1 MKNHLIF
8 GIALGTFASLS
19 LWAEPALTI
28 YNGGFAVVRDDVE
41 LDLENGTA
49 TVTYSNAT
57 AHVEPQSVVLR
68 DPRGE
73 WAFSVLEQ
81 NYRADPLSQGL
92 LLSLFEGKTI
102 EFEKFVDNKIEIIEG
117 TIVRSGYVPHV
128 NAYST
133 YGQAYQA
140 RQQAA
145 AYGGGGQPIIEVDG
159 KLRFGLPGLP
169 IFPSLGDDTIL
180 KPTLEWLIASDRRGR
195 LDAEVSYLTRGM
207 SWLAD
212 YNVIAPE
219 NSDTVEFV
227 GWITMDNQTGR
238 NFEEASIKL
247 MAGDVKKV
255 DESQDRSFGMR
266 MEAAAVY
273 DMAGPQVEE
282 KAFDDFHL
290 YTINRKTTL
299 RDRETKQVE
308 FVRAG
313 NVKAKRVYVYDGA
326 FINRNQYRGWN
337 QESIRQD
344 QSFGTQSNPK
354 VWIIQEIE
362 NTEENGLGIPLPK
375 GKTRFYRQDGDDG
388 QLEFT
393 GENLIDHTPK
403 NELLRIN
410 TGNAF
415 DIVGERNRTDYRID
429 QRAHWLEEAFEITV
443 KNRKEEPATVRVTE
457 HLYRWNNWELVSRSD
472 EYEKIDSDT
481 IVFNVTLPPDS
492 EKTITYR
499 ARYTW

>member
-1 MKNHLIF
+1 MKIKVTLR
-8 GIALGTFASLS
+8 IAFVALFTLPLLAD
-19 LWAEPALTI
+19 PALTI
-28 YNGGFAVVRDDVE
+28 YNGGFAVVRDDVQ
-41 LDLENGTA
+41 LDLKNGT
-49 TVTYSNAT
+49 TSVTYSNAT

-68 DPRGE
+68 DPDSG
-73 WAFSVLEQ
+73 WKFSVLEQ

-102 EFEKFVDNKIEIIEG
+102 EFEKLVDGKPEVVQG
-117 TIVRSGYVPHV
+117 LIVRSGYVPHA

-140 RQQAA
+140 RQQAV
-145 AYGGGGQPIIEVDG
+145 AYSGGGQPIIEIDG
-159 KLRFGLPGLP
+159 KLRFGLPGMP

-180 KPTLEWLIASDRRGR
+180 KPTLEWLIASDRQGK

-212 YNVIAPE
+212 YNLIAPE

-238 NFEEASIKL
+238 SFEEAKIKL
-247 MAGDVKKV
+247 MAGDVNKV
-255 DESQDRSFGMR
+255 IEQHGNAYAMR
-266 MEAAAVY
+266 MAESAAY
-273 DMAGPQVEE
+273 DMAAPQVEE

-290 YTINRKTTL
+290 YTINRRTTL

-308 FVRAG
+308 FIRASA
-313 NVKAKRVYVYDGA
+313 VKANRVYVYDGA
-326 FINRNQYRGWN
+326 FINRNNYRGWTR
-337 QESIRQD
+337 ESIRQD
-344 QSFGTQSNPK
+344 QSFGTQSNTK

-362 NTEENGLGIPLPK
+362 NTEDNGLGIPLPK
-375 GKTRFYRQDGDDG
+375 GKTRFYRQDEDDG

-393 GENLIDHTPK
+393 GENVIDHTPK

-429 QRAHWLEEAFEITV
+429 QRAHWIEEAFEITV
-443 KNRKEEPATVRVTE
+443 KNRKEEPATIRVTE
-457 HLYRWNNWELVSRSD
+457 HLYRWNNWEIVSRSD

-481 IVFNVTLPPDS
+481 IIFNVTLPPDG
-492 EKTITYR
+492 EKKITYR
-499 ARYTW
+499 AKYTW